1 MIMWAIFSMIG
12 LLGLAGLRRATLWRR
27 RQREIRKLSDAR
39 TRGLPSAVLL
49 VQVATSA
56 GLSPRAALSTVGGL
70 RIASGELG
78 AVARD
83 FAQIGERLDLG
94 ADLAEAIL
102 SVDATLTS
110 SSFIRVLEVLS
121 RAERDGVALATHL
134 EIVLH
139 DLRRERAVAL
149 DIAAQRLTVSLLFPL
164 VVCILPAF
172 VLMAVVPLLFG
183 ALSNLPG

>member
-1 MIMWAIFSMIG
+1 MIIWVILSLISLIG
-12 LLGLAGLRRATLWRR
+12 CVGLRRGKPWRR
-27 RQREIRKLSDAR
+27 HQRAMRRLSDDR

-49 VQVATSA
+49 IQVATSA
-56 GLSPRAALSTVGGL
+56 GLSPRAAVSVVGGL
-70 RIASGELG
+70 AIADGELG
-78 AVARD
+78 TVARD
-83 FAQIGERLDLG
+83 FAEIGERLDLG
-94 ADLAEAIL
+94 ADLPGAIL
-102 SVDATLTS
+102 AVDGAHTS
-110 SSFIRVLEVLS
+110 SSFIRVLEILS

-172 VLMAVVPLLFG
+172 VLMAVIPLLQD

>member
-1 MIMWAIFSMIG
+1 MSTWVILSMISPFG
-12 LLGLAGLRRATLWRR
+12 FVGLRRGALWRR
-27 RQREIRKLSDAR
+27 RRREMRRLSDAR

-49 VQVATSA
+49 IQVATSA
-56 GLSPRAALSTVGGL
+56 GLSPRSAVSTVGDL
-70 RIASGELG
+70 PIADGELG
-78 AVARD
+78 TVARD

-94 ADLAEAIL
+94 ADLPGAIL
-102 SVDATLTS
+102 AVDGTRTS
-110 SSFIRVLEVLS
+110 SSFIRVLEMLS

-172 VLMAVVPLLFG
+172 VLMAVVPLLQN